1 MHTLNL
7 RSFLWFATG
16 VALTITSIAIF
27 GAWRANAA
35 VTPGES
41 TFVPVAPCRLFDTR
55 PDQNV
60 ADSNTTPVGQTE
72 TRTQQVTGQVGN
84 CDIPAGISGV
94 AMNVTIVNPTA
105 DSFLVLFPAEQ
116 TSLPVGSN
124 LNWTAGQS
132 PTPNKVDVKLSP
144 GGQVKIFNNTGTV
157 DVLADIVGY
166 YTTSTITQ
174 LTSDITALQTAVAQL
189 NANGGTPD
197 TGIADNA
204 ADITALEAAVTQLT
218 GNDTANDATN
228 AAQDAAITDNADDN
242 TAQDLAITALEAAV
256 APLTANDA
264 IQDADID
271 ALEANDTTQNGD
283 ITALETNDTAQDT
296 AIANNT
302 ANDTAQDLAITANT
316 NTSLNNEGRLFDLE
330 VRVNDVELVADDN
343 GFEIS
348 NQGLL
353 IDGLLDDTNVVPSGV
368 TVTGFEAHYMI
379 GTVDN
384 RVEEIVVE
392 LPGTAPANL
401 IDVNFAASAIVSDA
415 DATCTGTAAAP
426 TAPAG
431 KVCLYVV
438 ASEGMDGVNGLAAS
452 QLVDRTFVVS
462 MATDNNTLAPDSN
475 AYLLF
480 TWAYTAP

>member
-16 VALTITSIAIF
+16 VALTITSIATF

-55 PDQNV
+55 PDQNI
-60 ADSNTTPVGQTE
+60 ADSNTTPIGQTE

-105 DSFLVLFPAEQ
+105 DSFLVLFPADE
-116 TSLPVGSN
+116 TTLPVGSN

-174 LTSDITALQTAVAQL
+174 LTSDITALQTAVTQL
-189 NANGGTPD
+189 TANGGTPNTD
-197 TGIADNA
+197 IADNA
-204 ADITALEAAVTQLT
+204 ADITALETAVTQLT
-218 GNDTANDATN
+218 NKDSTN
-228 AAQDAAITDNADDN
+228 AADIA
-242 TAQDLAITALEAAV
+242 ALEATV
-256 APLTANDA
+256 A
-264 IQDADID
+264 IQDGDID
-271 ALEANDTTQNGD
+271 KLE
-283 ITALETNDTAQDT
+283 
-296 AIANNT
+296 

-401 IDVNFAASAIVSDA
+401 IDVNFAADAIVSDA

-438 ASEGMDGVNGLAAS
+438 ASEGMDRVNGLAAS

-462 MATDNNTLAPDSN
+462 MATDIGTLAPDRN

>member
-1 MHTLNL
+1 LLEDTMHTLNL

-16 VALTITSIAIF
+16 VALTVTSIATF

-60 ADSNTTPVGQTE
+60 ADSNTTPIGQTA

-84 CDIPAGISGV
+84 CNIPAGISGV

-105 DSFLVLFPAEQ
+105 DSFLVLFPADE
-116 TSLPVGSN
+116 TTLPVGSN

-166 YTTSTITQ
+166 YTTTTITQ
-174 LTSDITALQTAVAQL
+174 LTADITALQTAVAQISD
-189 NANGGTPD
+189 NGGTPS

-204 ADITALEAAVTQLT
+204 ADIAALETAVTQLR

-228 AAQDAAITDNADDN
+228 TAQDAAIADNADDN
-242 TAQDLAITALEAAV
+242 TAQDLT
-256 APLTANDA
+256 
-264 IQDADID
+264 
-271 ALEANDTTQNGD
+271 
-283 ITALETNDTAQDT
+283 ITALETAVAQLTAAGTAQDT
-296 AIANNT
+296 AIAQNT
-302 ANDTAQDLAITANT
+302 DDLLDTNMDV
-316 NTSLNNEGRLFDLE
+316 TSLLE
-330 VRVNDVELVADDN
+330 
-343 GFEIS
+343 
-348 NQGLL
+348 
-353 IDGLLDDTNVVPSGV
+353 DTNVIPSGV
-368 TVTGFEAHYMI
+368 TVTGVDVIDGIISDDIDPDAFIVGAVQLPGSAIPLAGVDILIAPRDEFPATETSPECG
-379 GTVDN
+379 GTV
-384 RVEEIVVE
+384 
-392 LPGTAPANL
+392 
-401 IDVNFAASAIVSDA
+401 
-415 DATCTGTAAAP
+415 AAP

-431 KVCLYVV
+431 KVCVYTSDLLNIRV
-438 ASEGMDGVNGLAAS
+438 ADGRPLPALGESGFGVAA
-452 QLVDRTFVVS
+452 F
-462 MATDNNTLAPDSN
+462 PDGAIGERS
-475 AYLLF
+475 AMSF